1 MSRPFDAGDFARL
14 DRLLDEALDL
24 AGEARERWLHE
35 LDRRLPGDARRLR
48 GMLAAA
54 DGDGTD
60 RIGATLGTGI
70 WAELAGDPSRG
81 QRFGAWRV
89 VGTLAHGGMARVLL
103 AERADGA
110 FDALAAIKCLWP
122 GLATRELIARFEQER
137 QILARLDDPRIA
149 RLLDG
154 GVREDGVPWLALEY
168 VDGRAIDAH
177 CDLAGLDLGERV
189 ALWLEVAAAVAIAH
203 RQLVLHRDL
212 KPANVLVSREGRVK
226 LLDFG
231 IAKLLDPAQFP
242 HAAPPTRTES
252 RALTRDYASPEQIR
266 GEGIG
271 TASDVYQLGLLLYEL
286 SSGVQPFR
294 TGPAH
299 LREHQVLNSDPPL
312 PSLAARSGAQATARA
327 TARASTPM
335 RLARRMRGDF
345 DAVVLHAMAKSP
357 GARYASVEAMRDD
370 ILRWCEGVPVRAHR
384 SGPLRHAAKWLRRN
398 RWIAV
403 GIAAVLVVVVAYAA
417 TTLAQARLIEREAA
431 INRAVRD
438 YLVGWFQQA
447 DPGGTGGRDPSASQM
462 LADGVERARR
472 DLVDR
477 PELKAEIL
485 SIVAD
490 VRIARGEYA
499 SAEPVLA
506 EVEAMYRA
514 EPALEGESSSSTLR
528 SRGLLLHFTG
538 RYAESEAAYRRALS
552 RHVDEPGDDLAPTLV
567 LRQQFAD
574 LLHTRG
580 RYAEAIAEL
589 ERARDASQ
597 QGDGIGAGLAATI
610 LRNLADVYRDAG
622 RLDEAEA
629 LYRSVRTTQTA
640 LHGGAH
646 VNTLVTEL
654 SLGRLLLDRGR
665 FAEARRLIAPTFDR
679 YLAAKGVKSSA
690 LTYLE
695 RYVAADD
702 EVAGEFARAEARL
715 ADCALRV
722 AADLPQ
728 MHILP
733 GYFALDRAWIALLD
747 GRDADA
753 AAHFALAAR
762 IFDALQPQ
770 GHPRRIEIRLG
781 EALRLRRLGDADGSD
796 RLIGEARTQA
806 LRDLAPTH
814 PLFVAL
820 DMAELESCAAGMS
833 AQGAAVLR
841 VCRALQTGRFS
852 PPP

>member
-1 MSRPFDAGDFARL
+1 MSGRLDAADFARL

-24 AGEARERWLHE
+24 AGDARERWLRA
-35 LDRRLPGDARRLR
+35 LDKQRPADARRLR

-54 DGDGTD
+54 DGEEAD
-60 RIGATLGTGI
+60 RLGATLGTGI
-70 WAELAGDPSRG
+70 WAELAGDPSHG

-103 AERADGA
+103 GERADGA
-110 FDALAAIKCLWP
+110 FDAHAAIKCLWP

-137 QILARLDDPRIA
+137 QILARLDDPRVA

-177 CDLAGLDLGERV
+177 CDHAGLDLDARV
-189 ALWLEVAAAVAIAH
+189 ALWLEVAAAVAVAH
-203 RQLVLHRDL
+203 RQLVVHRDL

-231 IAKLLDPAQFP
+231 IAKLLDPEQFP

-286 SSGVQPFR
+286 ASGVQPFR

-299 LREHQVLNSDPPL
+299 LREHNVLDSDPSP
-312 PSLAARSGAQATARA
+312 PSLASRVGAGAEVRA
-327 TARASTPM
+327 TARASTPA

-345 DAVVLHAMAKSP
+345 DAVVLHAMAKAP
-357 GARYASVEAMRDD
+357 AARYASVEAMREDVM
-370 ILRWCEGVPVRAHR
+370 RWRDGVPVHAHR
-384 SGPLRHAAKWLRRN
+384 SGALRRGAKWVRRN
-398 RWIAV
+398 RWIAA
-403 GIAAVLVVVVAYAA
+403 GIGSVIAIVIIYAA
-417 TTLAQARLIEREAA
+417 TTLAQARLIAREAA
-431 INRAVRD
+431 VNRAVRD

-447 DPGGTGGRDPSASQM
+447 DPGGEGGRDPSASQM
-462 LADGVERARR
+462 LADGAERARR
-472 DLVDR
+472 ELVDR

-499 SAEPVLA
+499 VAEPVLA
-506 EVEAMYRA
+506 EVEALYRA
-514 EPALEGESSSSTLR
+514 EPAIERESSGHLRR
-528 SRGLLLHFTG
+528 SRGLLLHYTG
-538 RYAESEAAYRRALS
+538 RYAESEVAYREALS
-552 RHVDEPGDDLAPTLV
+552 RRLGVLGEDAAPTLV
-567 LRQQFAD
+567 MRQQFAD

-580 RYAEAIAEL
+580 RYAEAISEL
-589 ERARDASQ
+589 ERARVASLR
-597 QGDGIGAGLAATI
+597 GNDINPGLVATI
-610 LRNLADVYRDAG
+610 ARNLADVYRDAG
-622 RLDEAEA
+622 RLDEAES
-629 LYRSVRTTQTA
+629 LYRAVRATQAA
-640 LHGGAH
+640 LHDADH

-665 FAEARRLIAPTFDR
+665 FAEARGMIASTFER
-679 YLAAKGVKSSA
+679 YVAAKGVKSSA

-702 EVAGEFARAEARL
+702 EVHGDFARAEARL
-715 ADCALRV
+715 ADCTQRV
-722 AADLPQ
+722 SADLPQ

-733 GYFALDRAWIALLD
+733 GYFALDRGWIALLD

-753 AAHFALAAR
+753 AIHFERAAR
-762 IFDALQPQ
+762 IFDALQPL

-781 EALRLRRLGDADGSD
+781 EALRLRRLGDDAAST

-806 LRDLAPTH
+806 IRDLAPTH
-814 PLFVAL
+814 PLFIAL
-820 DMAELESCAAGMS
+820 DAAGAGACDAS
-833 AQGAAVLR
+833 TAARGAAVLR
-841 VCRALQTGRFS
+841 VCRALQPNRASAS
-852 PPP
+852 P